1 VKASPPTGVVS
12 IQDELDQLSQSDTLA
27 VLGNGDET
35 GALSPRQGFAS
46 ASAIH
51 LNRWRGVLVVTELVW
66 GGGPGRGRG
75 RMEPAFDLFARGA
88 PKPSPPEL
96 ADATPRGGRASL
108 RSEPARHER
117 TGTIVATAEAKLS
130 DAQKHVSQRCPRL
143 GLLQRV
149 HYNLSLD

>member
-12 IQDELDQLSQSDTLA
+12 IQDELDQLSQSDTVA

-96 ADATPRGGRASL
+96 ADATPRAGPSK
-108 RSEPARHER
+108 R

-143 GLLQRV
+143 GLLQRI